1 MDESNLIEVP
11 ARVKKRLVWMAIIS
25 VQAGVLVSTVVL
37 FARLFIS
44 KPADGFRVV
53 EALTCGIVVALM
65 MFLAFAVYQLEPF
78 SIGLRSKIRRLA
90 FRAFSD
96 DRATVAGYKRRI
108 ERMIKTL
115 NFRYY
120 FDYRDDY
127 VDRFAHLVS
136 MGFIVV
142 PGGVVG
148 QSLRVGTPCRLNA
161 PLDIFGVPIDS
172 IQINGGICIGPSFF
186 TNMEFDEVVQ
196 RLKPY
201 IPGAVVE
208 VDEQYG
214 GRSYGLLRDV
224 KQLDG
229 VDARGSACVVG
240 IQELTPAARRQIPA
254 KVSILCAF
262 APKGPMI

>member
-1 MDESNLIEVP
+1 MGESNLIEVP

-44 KPADGFRVV
+44 KPADGFRFL
-53 EALTCGIVVALM
+53 EALTWGAVVALM

-78 SIGLRSKIRRLA
+78 SIGLRSKMRHLA

-96 DRATVAGYKRRI
+96 DRATVAGYKRRV
-108 ERMIKTL
+108 ERMIETL

-127 VDRFAHLVS
+127 IDRFAHLAS
-136 MGFIVV
+136 SGFIEI
-142 PGGVVG
+142 PGGIEG
-148 QSLRVGTPCRLNA
+148 RSLRVGTPCRLNA

-172 IQINGGICIGPSFF
+172 VQINGGICIGPSFL

-196 RLKPY
+196 RFKPY
-201 IPGAVVE
+201 IPGAVME

-214 GRSYGLLRDV
+214 GRSYGLLRDA
-224 KQLDG
+224 KRLDG
-229 VDARGSACVVG
+229 VDERGSACLVG
-240 IQELTPAARRQIPA
+240 IQELTPVARRKIPA
-254 KVSILCAF
+254 KVSILCALV
-262 APKGPMI
+262 PKGSMI